1 MQENPEVTFED
12 VFPKNLQS
20 LIQPKYSLLKELNE
34 SKAVSVICKLARQI
48 PNYENKMHDLEF
60 ILMICQY
67 IENLKIISSQK
78 SKKFDKQA
86 MLQTIFH
93 ILFNI
98 APDSQE
104 MKNVETSTQFLIN
117 HKKVYRYSFAKRVF
131 LSALNLVL

>member
-1 MQENPEVTFED
+1 MQENPEVLFED

-34 SKAVSVICKLARQI
+34 SKAVSEICKLARQI
-48 PNYENKMHDLEF
+48 PNYENKMNDLEF

-67 IENLKIISSQK
+67 IENLKIVSAQK
-78 SKKFDKQA
+78 TKKFGKEA

-117 HKKVYRYSFAKRVF
+117 HKKVYRYSFAKRIF
-131 LSALNLVL
+131 LTTLNLVL